1 MLAMTAPPG
10 GNVRLRAARRER
22 GLISQADFVG
32 ALTAKATELGL
43 GPLSVTTR
51 TVRRWESDNPGWPHR
66 PHVEALEA
74 LFGLPITDLGFTPRS
89 ERRSPSTAVPGGR
102 LLPVAMLPPASEG
115 PTPPPH
121 FHERTSAQATARYA
135 QMTTLYSDMYW
146 HIPVKMLQ
154 QSIFR
159 HAELGTS
166 LLATAG
172 TETAELATPV
182 ALAWMLAGRVLLFDL
197 HRPGDS
203 RGCFTEAL
211 ECARLTEDESLG
223 AAALG
228 HLALAVMREDAGD
241 LPHARE
247 LIRSARSLS
256 RRGGNPARLQAW
268 LDTIEA
274 DVASRAGD
282 HGHAATLIAH
292 AEQSLRGADGRPP
305 WLDWFTTHRM
315 AIAKAKTLLSA
326 GRLTDARMA
335 LDRALNELPT
345 EDVKTRALTLC
356 DLAAVHAVGRE
367 PEQAAALLTA
377 ALDEMGPVSSAA
389 LSRRIHAV
397 RTMLDEW
404 TDNTAVHN
412 LDHRLSEWDTTVT
425 AVTA

>member
-22 GLISQADFVG
+22 GLTSQADFVG
-32 ALTAKATELGL
+32 ALTAKAAELGL
-43 GPLSVTTR
+43 VPLSVTTR

-66 PHVEALEA
+66 PHIEALEA

-89 ERRSPSTAVPGGR
+89 ERTALSAAERGGR
-102 LLPVAMLPPASEG
+102 PSGPTLPPAPDG
-115 PTPPPH
+115 PAPPPH
-121 FHERTSAQATARYA
+121 FHEMGSAQATARYA

-146 HIPVKMLQ
+146 HVPAKMLQ
-154 QSIFR
+154 QPIFR
-159 HAELGTS
+159 HAELGAS
-166 LLATAG
+166 LLAATG
-172 TETAELATPV
+172 TDTTELATPV

-203 RGCFTEAL
+203 RACFTEAL

-228 HLALAVMREDAGD
+228 HLALATTRDNDGD
-241 LPHARE
+241 LPQARE
-247 LIRSARSLS
+247 LIRSARSFS
-256 RRGGNPARLQAW
+256 RRGGNPQRLQAW

-274 DVASRAGD
+274 DIASRAGD

-292 AEQSLRGADGRPP
+292 AEQSLRGADGQPP

-315 AIAKAKTLLSA
+315 AIAKANTLLSA

-345 EDVKTRALTLC
+345 HDVKTRALTLC

-367 PEQAAALLTA
+367 PEQAAALLTT
-377 ALDEMGPVSSAA
+377 ALDEMGPSSSAA
-389 LSRRIHAV
+389 LSRRIHTV

-404 TDNTAVHN
+404 ADSTAVHE
-412 LDHRLSEWDTTVT
+412 LDDRLSQWNTTVT
-425 AVTA
+425 AITA

>member
-1 MLAMTAPPG
+1 MTAPPG

-89 ERRSPSTAVPGGR
+89 ERISPSAVERGGR
-102 LLPVAMLPPASEG
+102 PPGPILPSTPEG

-121 FHERTSAQATARYA
+121 FHEMASAQATAKYT

-146 HIPVKMLQ
+146 HVPAKMLQ

-166 LLATAG
+166 LLAATG
-172 TETAELATPV
+172 TETTELATPV

-197 HRPGDS
+197 HRPSDS
-203 RGCFTEAL
+203 RACFTEAL

-274 DVASRAGD
+274 DIASRAGD
-282 HGHAATLIAH
+282 HGNAATLIAH
-292 AEQSLRGADGRPP
+292 AEQSFRGTDGRPP

-315 AIAKAKTLLSA
+315 AIAKANTLLSA

-377 ALDEMGPVSSAA
+377 ALDEMGPVPSAA
-389 LSRRIHAV
+389 LSRRIHTV

-404 TDNTAVHN
+404 TDSTAVHK
-412 LDHRLSEWDTTVT
+412 LDDRLSAWDTTIT
-425 AVTA
+425 AATA